1 MMTNLFLKA
10 KESNK
15 KIASGQSGDHSGKT
29 TPTKRILTKNI
40 SKIPP
45 YLVAVLCATSFYL
58 FEFFPDSSSEYAIDK
73 KEHIEAKKKR
83 AIALKKVKKFA
94 EGSEVYSEY
103 LREKLNANKTWEAL
117 KNAKR
122 RDRVFGFTNF
132 KQFIGEF
139 GPMLGLFIYAL
150 VNLFRSFYFEHRNI
164 GMKFFHGLIISVTM
178 FYFLWIFQQFQDF
191 SKITYYAMT
200 LLSAAVVVL
209 AIYLI
214 TKYQDHYINRL
225 KEKVSRLAAFSFLHI
240 KQEKKSEML
249 NLFRELS
256 KDP

>member
-1 MMTNLFLKA
+1 MKNGAHGYLLKNDGDA
-10 KESNK
+10 LVDALKQIYNGGKYFSEK
-15 KIASGQSGDHSGKT
+15 VIQKILDKNSE
-29 TPTKRILTKNI
+29 TKDR
-40 SKIPP
+40 
-45 YLVAVLCATSFYL
+45 
-58 FEFFPDSSSEYAIDK
+58 
-73 KEHIEAKKKR
+73 
-83 AIALKKVKKFA
+83 ALKKVKKFA
-94 EGSEVYSEY
+94 EGTDVYQQYLIKKENTDRAWQTLLRIKSEE
-103 LREKLNANKTWEAL
+103 RF
-117 KNAKR
+117 
-122 RDRVFGFTNF
+122 FGFTNF

-139 GPMLGLFIYAL
+139 GTMLGFFVYAL

-209 AIYLI
+209 AVYLI

-225 KEKVSRLAAFSFLHI
+225 KEKVSRLAAFSFLHT

>member
-1 MMTNLFLKA
+1 MTNLFLKA

-15 KIASGQSGDHSGKT
+15 KTLSTQVGVGKVMTIQTKKVKLFFSYLIAV
-29 TPTKRILTKNI
+29 ICI
-40 SKIPP
+40 I
-45 YLVAVLCATSFYL
+45 SFYL
-58 FEFFPDSSSEYAIDK
+58 FEFFPDLSNDYRIAYQK
-73 KEHIEAKKKR
+73 HVEAKGKR
-83 AIALKKVKKFA
+83 AVALKKVKKFA
-94 EGSEVYSEY
+94 EGSKVYSEY
-103 LREKLNANKTWEAL
+103 LREKLNTDKAWEAL
-117 KNAKR
+117 KNVKR
-122 RDRVFGFTNF
+122 RDRVFGFTNIQ
-132 KQFIGEF
+132 QFMGEF

-178 FYFLWIFQQFQDF
+178 FNFFWMFEYSDF
-191 SKITYYAMT
+191 NKITYYAMT
-200 LLSAAVVVL
+200 LVSAAVVVL
-209 AIYLI
+209 AVYLI

-225 KEKVSRLAAFSFLHI
+225 KEKVSRLAAFSFLHT

>member
-1 MMTNLFLKA
+1 M
-10 KESNK
+10 
-15 KIASGQSGDHSGKT
+15 

-40 SKIPP
+40 SKIPS

-58 FEFFPDSSSEYAIDK
+58 FEFFPDSSSEYAIAK

-94 EGSEVYSEY
+94 EGTDVYQQYLIEKEKTDRAWQTLLRVKSEE
-103 LREKLNANKTWEAL
+103 RF
-117 KNAKR
+117 
-122 RDRVFGFTNF
+122 FGFTNV

-139 GPMLGLFIYAL
+139 GTMLGFFVYAL

-178 FYFLWIFQQFQDF
+178 FYFFWMFEYSDF
-191 SKITYYAMT
+191 NKITYYAMT
-200 LLSAAVVVL
+200 LVSAAVVVL
-209 AIYLI
+209 AVYLI

-225 KEKVSRLAAFSFLHI
+225 KEKVSRLAAFSFLHT

>member
-1 MMTNLFLKA
+1 MTNLFLKS

-15 KIASGQSGDHSGKT
+15 KKASGQSGDHSGKT

-58 FEFFPDSSSEYAIDK
+58 FEFFPDSSSEYAIAK

-94 EGSEVYSEY
+94 EGTDVYQQYLIEKEKTDRAWQTLLRVKSEE
-103 LREKLNANKTWEAL
+103 RF
-117 KNAKR
+117 
-122 RDRVFGFTNF
+122 FGFTNV

-139 GPMLGLFIYAL
+139 GTMLGFFVYAL

-178 FYFLWIFQQFQDF
+178 FYFFWMFEYSDF
-191 SKITYYAMT
+191 NKITYYAMT
-200 LLSAAVVVL
+200 LVSAAVVVL
-209 AIYLI
+209 AVYLI

-225 KEKVSRLAAFSFLHI
+225 KEKVSRLAAFSFLHT